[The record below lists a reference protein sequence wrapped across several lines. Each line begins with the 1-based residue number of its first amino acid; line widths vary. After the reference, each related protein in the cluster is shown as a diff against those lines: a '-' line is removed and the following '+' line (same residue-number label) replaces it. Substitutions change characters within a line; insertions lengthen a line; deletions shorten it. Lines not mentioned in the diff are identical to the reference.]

1 MSASVLHTAFY
12 IFGKQINTN
21 IVKDK
26 VHGKTK
32 YSRTNWV
39 KQNRFQFAFKI
50 LCNVFH
56 FLFENLPPE

>member
-12 IFGKQINTN
+12 IFGKQIDTNT
-21 IVKDK
+21 VKDK

-39 KQNRFQFAFKI
+39 KQNRWQFAFKI
-50 LCNVFH
+50 
-56 FLFENLPPE
+56 